1 MLRRTRSVVVRK
13 NRGRDS
19 GRSIGIRFE
28 TFTTFQD
35 GRSGTLRRNERALS
49 SLYARRGGTRGAAYQ
64 AFTVTSV
71 TLRPPRPTQHTCPRS
86 LQIHLASLF
95 VATLKHRIARRKIQS
110 FLSSTKNRHTLFL
123 LSGNHLP
130 FVFSK
135 FTNPS
140 VVSCFAKRL
149 RKECYFSSILMW
161 PRIFGKRSPR
171 STQKLRKP

>member
-95 VATLKHRIARRKIQS
+95 VATLKHRIARCKIQS
-110 FLSSTKNRHTLFL
+110 FSLARQKTGTPFFSYPETTSLSYFRN
-123 LSGNHLP
+123 
-130 FVFSK
+130 
-135 FTNPS
+135 
-140 VVSCFAKRL
+140 L
-149 RKECYFSSILMW
+149 RI
-161 PRIFGKRSPR
+161 RRS
-171 STQKLRKP
+171 